1 MKQDTIKFIQRL
13 LENELKAEYIYDA
26 KSEYQ
31 EELIKASLDFVKNH
45 GNAVDMMYVKELT
58 EQLK

>member
-1 MKQDTIKFIQRL
+1 MKPDTIKFIQRL
-13 LENELKAEYIYDA
+13 LENELKAEYVYDQ

-31 EELIKASLDFVKNH
+31 EQLIKASLDFVKNH

-58 EQLK
+58 EQLL

>member
-1 MKQDTIKFIQRL
+1 MKPDTIKFIQRL

-58 EQLK
+58 EQLL